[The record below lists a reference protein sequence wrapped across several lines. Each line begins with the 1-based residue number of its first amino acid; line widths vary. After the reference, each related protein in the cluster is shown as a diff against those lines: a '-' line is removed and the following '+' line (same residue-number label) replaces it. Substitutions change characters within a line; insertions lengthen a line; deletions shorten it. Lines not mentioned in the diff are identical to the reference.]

1 MSQIIDHL
9 KDTVLKRST
18 GTLTRT
24 GVPRVDILNVPE
36 PTELFPEIYQPLVSL
51 ILQGR
56 KRLSIGSEVLEYGPG
71 DTFIAS
77 VELPVVGEVAQASP
91 SAPYLALS
99 LTFDSTVVAD
109 LLKDVGGQS
118 DMNDARTFS
127 VHQASEDLLD
137 TWTRL
142 LQLADRP
149 HEIGVMAPML
159 EREILFRLLL
169 GPQGAILRQV
179 ASIDSRFSR
188 IRAAVAWIRGN
199 YAAPFRADELARI
212 AGMSVSAFHRAFKAN
227 VGFSPLEYQKH
238 IRLYEGRRMLF
249 ASPGNVGAVALNV
262 GYQSL
267 SQFTR
272 EYTRMFGVP
281 PARDVRN
288 FRHN

>member
-1 MSQIIDHL
+1 MSQTLENL
-9 KDTVLKRST
+9 KNFALERST
-18 GTLTRT
+18 GAVTQTA
-24 GVPRVDILNVPE
+24 VPRVDILNVRE

-77 VELPVVGEVAQASP
+77 VELPVVGEVVQASP

-99 LTFDSTVVAD
+99 LTFKSAAVAE
-109 LLKDVGGQS
+109 LMKDAGEQVE
-118 DMNDARTFS
+118 MNQTRTFN
-127 VHQASEDLLD
+127 VYRASEDLLNA
-137 TWTRL
+137 WTRL
-142 LQLADRP
+142 LHLADRP

-179 ASIDSRFSR
+179 ASVDSRFSR
-188 IRAAVAWIRGN
+188 IRAVLAWIRKN
-199 YAAPFRADELARI
+199 YTAPFRAEQLAKM
-212 AGMSVSAFHRAFKAN
+212 AGMSVSAFHRAFKAS
-227 VGFSPLEYQKH
+227 VGLSALQYQKH

-249 ASPGNVGAVALNV
+249 ASPGNVSVVALTV

-272 EYTRMFGVP
+272 EYTRMFGIP
-281 PARDVRN
+281 PARDVKSLRQN
-288 FRHN
+288 